1 MKLSV
6 IGDDIFA
13 DGELVARLC
22 DQGVGASVRGEFIEM
37 LDGYDGD
44 DEKVDTDKVEQA
56 LMKVAKGGLIR
67 VSEITGALQC
77 L

>member
-1 MKLSV
+1 MKLAV

-22 DQGVGASVRGEFIEM
+22 TEGVGATVRGELIDM

-44 DEKVDTDKVEQA
+44 EDKIDPDKVEQA
-56 LMKVAKGGLIR
+56 LLKVAKGGLIR
-67 VSEITGALQC
+67 IADVAEVLKC